1 MKRRPWW
8 QIRKSFL
15 AGNPESG
22 LTTGE
27 QANGPLFVDAHE
39 MAQILQVP
47 VSWIYRKTSLNQIPC
62 VRIGKYIR
70 FEPQKVVEH
79 YQKTGVEGKAPS

>member
-8 QIRKSFL
+8 PIGRGFPGEKTGVGQGS
-15 AGNPESG
+15 
-22 LTTGE
+22 GE
-27 QANGPLFVDAHE
+27 QTNGPHLVDAHE

-79 YQKTGVEGKAPS
+79 YQKTGVAGKAPS